1 MGTEMKINRY
11 KGTTG
16 DALSPVLI
24 EKSEQIIV
32 QNGQTQ
38 YLSMNM
44 EFNKFDIRTI
54 HVTNNKNVEAIT
66 AIFDKKKDGLQ
77 IYKSLQEKKTY
88 DILAIPCEDK
98 DATSTAHLFV
108 ENKGN
113 EAALFTVIVK
123 AISLK

>member
-11 KGTTG
+11 KGTAG
-16 DALSPVLI
+16 DSASPVLI

-98 DATSTAHLFV
+98 DATSAAHVFI

-113 EAALFTVIVK
+113 ETALFRVIVK